1 MTEALDEIP
10 LFFPSGDRALF
21 GVLHRPPAGAGAR
34 PAFVFCHPL
43 AEEKLWTHRVFVS
56 YARQLAAAG
65 YPVLRF
71 DATGNGDSEGSFSD
85 LSMTILC
92 DDVRAAIAEV
102 RRQTGATAVSL
113 LGLRLGATVA
123 MMVADEVP
131 DIKDLVLWA
140 PVTDGEKYLQEL
152 LRVNLLTQMATFKE
166 IRQERP
172 ALVTEMQE
180 GRTVNVDGY
189 EMAWPLYS
197 SVSRLQ
203 AGIRAARVRRAG
215 PDRSDRPTAA
225 AGSGP
230 GPAGPVLCP
239 GHRDVRAGGSVLEG
253 NRAVLS
259 AGGESV
265 RRHDRV
271 ARIALS

>member
-10 LFFPSGDRALF
+10 FFFPSRDRALF

-71 DATGNGDSEGSFSD
+71 DATGNGDSEGNFSD

-123 MMVADEVP
+123 MMVADDVP
-131 DIKDLVLWA
+131 DIRHLVLWA
-140 PVTDGEKYLQEL
+140 PVTEGEKYLQEL

-197 SVSRLQ
+197 SVC
-203 AGIRAARVRRAG
+203 GYK
-215 PDRSDRPTAA
+215 PDS
-225 AGSGP
+225 GSHVFG
-230 GPAGPVLCP
+230 GPVLIVQIDRQP
-239 GHRDVRAGGSVLEG
+239 RPASDLARL
-253 NRAVLS
+253 
-259 AGGESV
+259 GESYAQATV
-265 RRHDRV
+265 TFAQEEAFWKEI
-271 ARIALS
+271 ARFYQQAENLFAVTTDWLASH